1 MRVIAALFI
10 ILQTLAALAL
20 LALSVH
26 GPSGLPLASG
36 LYLALA
42 AGATAW
48 TAHRL
53 RSMPL
58 IVAMGAGML
67 ALAPGVFFLLNWVED
82 RAYKNRIAETQVSD
96 VRDEA
101 ILSASGRPIGV
112 RVSFAVSV
120 PGTGYFGITPSLSS
134 REPATERLRL
144 DAMRWTLDGRAEP
157 QPFEAGRRHALAV
170 ELYPPILFIKPG
182 GERCLSPVPLPSLP
196 EPSVPEALRI
206 EISDTRYGAPWR
218 GGREESTRAA
228 YDLAEMYRGVLAE
241 GLEACKAGL

>member
-10 ILQTLAALAL
+10 ILQALAALAL
-20 LALSVH
+20 LAISVH
-26 GPSGLPLASG
+26 GPSGLPLAAG

-53 RSMPL
+53 RSRPL
-58 IVAMGAGML
+58 VIAMGAGTL

-82 RAYKNRIAETQVSD
+82 RTYKNRIAETQVSD
-96 VRDEA
+96 VGDEP

-112 RVSFAVSV
+112 RISFAVSV

-144 DAMRWTLDGRAEP
+144 DAMRWTIDGRPEP
-157 QPFEAGRRHALAV
+157 RPFEAGRRHAVVV
-170 ELYPPILFIKPG
+170 ELYPPILFIKPR
-182 GERCLSPVPLPSLP
+182 GERCLSPVLPPSLP
-196 EPSVPEALRI
+196 EPSAPKPLRLD
-206 EISDTRYGAPWR
+206 ISETPYGAPWR

-241 GLEACKAGL
+241 RLEPCKVAQ